1 MEGDF
6 SQKLQQVLSD
16 PDAMATIA
24 GLAQNFSKKNEKST
38 AVSQGALSVPSEEA
52 PPQGKGVLG
61 EMLEQPAIASA
72 LKMLGEG
79 SRERVALLQAM
90 RPFVKD
96 EKKERLDRI
105 IQTMKTLDLLLSAQ
119 KLL

>member
-16 PDAMATIA
+16 PNAMATIA
-24 GLAQNFSKKNEKST
+24 GLAQNFSKKNAEST
-38 AVSQGALSVPSEEA
+38 GASETSLPTGAGEA
-52 PPQGKGVLG
+52 PREKGVLG

-72 LKMLGEG
+72 LKMLGDG